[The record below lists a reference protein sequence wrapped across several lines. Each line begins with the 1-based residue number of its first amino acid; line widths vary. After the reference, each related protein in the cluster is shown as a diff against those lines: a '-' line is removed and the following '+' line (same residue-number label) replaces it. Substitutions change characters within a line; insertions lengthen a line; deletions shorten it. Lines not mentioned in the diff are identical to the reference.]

1 MAIGCVIVGELFIFG
16 FDMEKSPHNM
26 QYRVI
31 SKDGIVTDPVVITI
45 PKAVLMHDFAIT
57 EHYAIFMDLPLRLDP
72 QVAIPHFST

>member
-1 MAIGCVIVGELFIFG
+1 MAIGCVVVGELFIFG
-16 FDMEKSPHNM
+16 FEMEKPPHV